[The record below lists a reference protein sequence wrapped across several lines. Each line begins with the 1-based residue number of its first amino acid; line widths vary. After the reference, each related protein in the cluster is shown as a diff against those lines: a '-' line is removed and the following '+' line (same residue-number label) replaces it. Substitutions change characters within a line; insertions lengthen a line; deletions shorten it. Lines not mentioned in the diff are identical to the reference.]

1 MNLRKKVLLFI
12 SIWSMVI
19 MVAFFYQAAAASTT
33 PAPVKVTFDANG
45 GEQVTETKDVTVG
58 GTYGKLPTPTR
69 KNYTFKGWYTFKNTG
84 RKVTDASTVK
94 IKTSHTLYAR
104 WFGKE
109 KTITLNANGGKV
121 ASNKVIVYYGSKY
134 ENLLPTP
141 TRDNYTFEGWYTA
154 AKEGDKIAKSDVFD
168 ETSKTKLFA
177 HWKIK
182 TLKIN
187 FITYN
192 EESYEKEVQVGKK
205 YGKLPAPKKT
215 GYVFGGWYTWDDYS
229 NSDAEKV
236 TASTVAKKAGELN
249 LFARW
254 YIKEEK
260 SE

>member
-1 MNLRKKVLLFI
+1 MNLQKKVLLFI
-12 SIWSMVI
+12 SIWSM
-19 MVAFFYQAAAASTT
+19 AAVFLFSHQTAGASTT

-45 GEQVTETKDVTVG
+45 GDTIAETKELTVG
-58 GTYGKLPTPTR
+58 GTYGKLPVPKR
-69 KNYTFKGWYTFKNTG
+69 KNYTFKGWYTFKNNGT
-84 RKVTDASTVK
+84 KVTDASTVK

-104 WFGKE
+104 WLGNE
-109 KTITLNANGGKV
+109 KTITLNAGGGKV
-121 ASNKVIVYYGSKY
+121 SSNKVTVYFGSKY

-141 TRDNYTFEGWYTA
+141 TRDNYTFDGWYTA
-154 AKEGDKIAKSDVFD
+154 AKAGDKIAKSDVFD
-168 ETSKTKLFA
+168 ESSKTKLYA

-192 EESYEKEVQVGKK
+192 DDTYEKEVQVGKK

-215 GYVFGGWYTWDDYS
+215 GHVFGGWYTWDDYS
-229 NSDAEKV
+229 NSDAEAV

-254 YIKEEK
+254 YLKEEK